1 MYKKY
6 FFVFYLFLLNFAKI
20 GCFAQNI
27 DKSENLENV
36 LKTTNY
42 EPNYFSLFFGLFLV
56 VGLVYLTGF
65 LYQKLTKIKLEKREE
80 NVLNKIDIISTAHLG
95 QNKALHVI
103 KINNEYSL
111 IGVCQNNIAYLKD
124 LKYPKEDYEKDG

>member
-65 LYQKLTKIKLEKREE
+65 LYQKLTKIKLEKSEE
-80 NVLNKIDIISTAHLG
+80 NTINKIDIISTTHLG
-95 QNKALHVI
+95 QNKALHIV